1 MGVVPVLTLIA
12 RSNAVADTDLVTV
25 RPTLAYGVPGCA
37 CGFTV
42 VDATTGPSTA
52 AYPCGEVGNVVK
64 EPGDLGVARRK
75 GGREGRVGYDK
86 PLHNVVFLDGGVC

>member
-1 MGVVPVLTLIA
+1 MGVVPVLTLIE

-37 CGFTV
+37 CGFTI

-52 AYPCGEVGNVVK
+52 AYPRGAACHIQLVPLCLPCGV
-64 EPGDLGVARRK
+64 R
-75 GGREGRVGYDK
+75 
-86 PLHNVVFLDGGVC
+86 HLDRPVP